1 MLKLSELLEAFIEF
15 KKTSSNKFKNDYY
28 KLVIIARNSNV
39 VNSLMTN
46 NVEFA
51 SINIAKPNKDEREE
65 FFKLYG
71 NKFTNLKDTIGDYDH
86 YDFKNAIS
94 ISSGLSFREMLQ
106 LSKLNINDNLGKEF
120 TFSELYKLATFFKKD
135 SE

>member
-51 SINIAKPNKDEREE
+51 SINIAKPNK
-65 FFKLYG
+65 
-71 NKFTNLKDTIGDYDH
+71 NLKDTIGDYDH

>member
-1 MLKLSELLEAFIEF
+1 MNYAKIKHFDIANGPGIR
-15 KKTSSNKFKNDYY
+15 TSVFVSGCSNHCKGCFNPETWDP
-28 KLVIIARNSNV
+28 
-39 VNSLMTN
+39 T
-46 NVEFA
+46 
-51 SINIAKPNKDEREE
+51 
-65 FFKLYG
+65 YG

-120 TFSELYKLATFFKKD
+120 TFSELYKLETFLF
-135 SE
+135 SFVELSPII